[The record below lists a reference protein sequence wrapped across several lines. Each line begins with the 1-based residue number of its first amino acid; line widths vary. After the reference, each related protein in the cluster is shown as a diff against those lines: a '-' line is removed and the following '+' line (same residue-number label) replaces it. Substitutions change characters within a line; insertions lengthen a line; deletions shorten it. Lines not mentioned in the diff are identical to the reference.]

1 MTDKWNGKLYTDN
14 KSSLKLIREVKDN
27 FGEKSKK
34 ETTNR
39 EKNAVEVL
47 RRDNKS
53 PLKLIREVK
62 DNLDEKSK
70 KETTDREKNAVQVL
84 KRITPVRVDVA
95 STMQN
100 IQHLI
105 KTENNGNNILFHKF
119 LALCREDK
127 SPEMERVIQKAR
139 SYYMKCRPE
148 YTSSQ
153 EFGNLLIRTM
163 SNIRKDPRSI
173 YVYIKDVVD
182 EMKIRRLK
190 SCEPPCKKQKLSNG
204 LVINANNSD
213 DPEPSSSHNNHDTE
227 GNSMSKE
234 ISKLANNAEIR
245 HKERRIKKLSKALKC
260 IHNVIA
266 KLEVKEV
273 DFEDDNDS
281 HYIKLG
287 RYKDRFVKIH
297 QKLCELTG
305 ESCGSKLFRRR
316 IAFSGTDW
324 PEVNKCI
331 EKFVNKTGQF
341 PDYRDI
347 LTLVQSV
354 QSDAN
359 LSPKEI
365 ERVAEK
371 AFLSV
376 GKQLKKQRQYES
388 WDALSVF
395 LKDQADPAENSAD
408 LESRLQTNYEEYA
421 SRIQDVIDSFAEK
434 QVAEKLVAEEVPD
447 EDANKSEESGQ
458 EEEGEEEEEEE
469 EEDGEKDFVDKVLRG
484 EENISSDEE
493 GEMHDLENDDS
504 NAASDDSE
512 IHDNDIVKK
521 CDVSAGM
528 SSDGEKDQKSCNK
541 YSNNECSDR
550 WTVIDIHR
558 TGRHGPVSPP
568 VIGEDLS
575 ERGLCY
581 FKLPCNEDDDSTK
594 EKPSMSREHEH
605 NDDFVSESE
614 EKLTSRPASVL
625 PAELSATEKKAVSS
639 EKMLRSDTKSL
650 DLEHNI
656 NDVKSSLVPHHS
668 NPKQE
673 TDVFENTFK
682 ISDIKASSTPNVTA
696 SVSHSTTRDC
706 VGVKSSQPKQSDKSN
721 ARVLFPDN
729 KNKHSAEILDE
740 NDILVC
746 SKDEKI
752 FEKDAE
758 DSDEPDIIV
767 TQPDSVIKKKSEHC
781 LDTLKSKYCKN
792 NKFVVTRMEV
802 QSESKPKIFEVPS
815 SSRGDTRRGH
825 DKPISPEV
833 ITLE

>member
-1 MTDKWNGKLYTDN
+1 MDCGRLHT
-14 KSSLKLIREVKDN
+14 VC
-27 FGEKSKK
+27 
-34 ETTNR
+34 
-39 EKNAVEVL
+39 
-47 RRDNKS
+47 
-53 PLKLIREVK
+53 
-62 DNLDEKSK
+62 
-70 KETTDREKNAVQVL
+70 
-84 KRITPVRVDVA
+84 
-95 STMQN
+95 M
-100 IQHLI
+100 
-105 KTENNGNNILFHKF
+105 
-119 LALCREDK
+119 
-127 SPEMERVIQKAR
+127 PEMEERVLQHVECDPKQLCKELQLLKHRFLCDELPMLLENAALLERQRMWFMHDWAQPHFLRIVQQYLTQTYHGQWIGRGSQVAWLPLSPDFNPLDFWLWGHWCMPNPSTKYIR
-139 SYYMKCRPE
+139 YKNECLIHVPKSE
-148 YTSSQ
+148 GSQ
-153 EFGNLLIRTM
+153 E
-163 SNIRKDPRSI
+163 
-173 YVYIKDVVD
+173 
-182 EMKIRRLK
+182 E
-190 SCEPPCKKQKLSNG
+190 KQE
-204 LVINANNSD
+204 LV
-213 DPEPSSSHNNHDTE
+213 
-227 GNSMSKE
+227 
-234 ISKLANNAEIR
+234 
-245 HKERRIKKLSKALKC
+245 
-260 IHNVIA
+260 
-266 KLEVKEV
+266 
-273 DFEDDNDS
+273 
-281 HYIKLG
+281 
-287 RYKDRFVKIH
+287 
-297 QKLCELTG
+297 
-305 ESCGSKLFRRR
+305 GSL
-316 IAFSGTDW
+316 
-324 PEVNKCI
+324 
-331 EKFVNKTGQF
+331 
-341 PDYRDI
+341 
-347 LTLVQSV
+347 
-354 QSDAN
+354 
-359 LSPKEI
+359 
-365 ERVAEK
+365 AEK
-371 AFLSV
+371 TLPTGRNA
-376 GKQLKKQRQYES
+376 
-388 WDALSVF
+388 
-395 LKDQADPAENSAD
+395 
-408 LESRLQTNYEEYA
+408 
-421 SRIQDVIDSFAEK
+421 
-434 QVAEKLVAEEVPD
+434 
-447 EDANKSEESGQ
+447 
-458 EEEGEEEEEEE
+458 
-469 EEDGEKDFVDKVLRG
+469 
-484 EENISSDEE
+484 DEE